1 MTETSVDGE
10 SAPLE
15 SRSSVRL
22 WVSLSVFIALTVTL
36 ATRHEMWRDEVRAFS
51 VAIRA
56 PAWGSMLSS
65 LHQEGHPALWYV
77 VLRIGYALTHS
88 NLVLPISALI
98 VSAIVAYTI
107 LRFAP
112 FPFWLRLLAV
122 FGAFLGYELTV
133 VARNY
138 GIGVLFMIL
147 ACVSFPSRRGRPW
160 LLGICLA
167 LMANT
172 SVHAALAALVI
183 LFIWLTDL
191 FDAEKRRQLTK
202 PVTLASLALVVAGVA
217 FSFVTARP
225 TPEMAWAFS
234 VGQIDAARIARTILT
249 DPGLALAGVQHANVA
264 AAGEFPWRFV
274 GIDPA
279 IPSRIIVDAC
289 LLWLAWSLRKRPWHL
304 SAMVVAVIG
313 FEVLFREVYSGALR
327 HEGVI
332 AFLLFA
338 IAWLA
343 VVDDSAMA
351 TRSGRRKIAFG
362 LLPLLAVQ
370 SAALPFVAWRYFNK
384 PESGSKAYG
393 QFLASHPKYRS
404 AILMSEPDYMMEA
417 MPYYAANRIYM
428 PRQNE
433 FHHRVYFDRGRKR
446 LQDLSLTRLMY
457 VADSVSCVHQ
467 SPVLLALGYTG
478 IAWQKSGIGR
488 PVYKGA
494 VFRWNELEWALLRKR
509 AKPVASF
516 PEATSDEIYHIVEM
530 DPVASGRCF

>member
-1 MTETSVDGE
+1 MTERSEGGE
-10 SAPLE
+10 LAPLE
-15 SRSSVRL
+15 SRSSARL

-56 PAWGSMLSS
+56 PTWSSMLSS
-65 LHQEGHPALWYV
+65 LHQEGHPALWYA

-88 NLVLPISALI
+88 NLVLPVTALI
-98 VSAIVAYTI
+98 VSAVVAYTI

-138 GIGVLFMIL
+138 GIGVLFLLL
-147 ACVSFPSRRGRPW
+147 ACVAFPSRTGRPW
-160 LLGICLA
+160 ILSTSLA

-183 LFIWLTDL
+183 IFVWLTDL
-191 FDAEKRRQLTK
+191 FDAEKRGQLAK
-202 PVTLASLALVVAGVA
+202 PVTLASLAFAVAGVA
-217 FSFVTARP
+217 FAFVTASP
-225 TPEMAWAFS
+225 TPGMAWAFS

-249 DPGLALAGVQHANVA
+249 DPGLALAGVQHANIA
-264 AAGEFPWRFV
+264 AAGEFPWRFA
-274 GIDPA
+274 GIDPEIA
-279 IPSRIIVDAC
+279 SRILVDAC
-289 LLWLAWSLRKRPWHL
+289 LLWLAWSLRERPRHL
-304 SAMVVAVIG
+304 AAMVLAVIG

-327 HEGVI
+327 HEGVV
-332 AFLLFA
+332 AFLLFG

-343 VVDDSAMA
+343 VVDDSAAA
-351 TRSGRRKIAFG
+351 TGSGRRRIAFG
-362 LLPLLAVQ
+362 LLPLLALQ
-370 SAALPFVAWRYFNK
+370 SAALPFMAQRYFSK

-417 MPYYAANRIYM
+417 LPYYAANRVYM

-433 FHHRVYFDRGRKR
+433 FHYRVYFDRGTKR

-467 SPVLLALGYTG
+467 APVLLALGYTG

-494 VFRWNELEWALLRKR
+494 VFRWNESEWALLRER

-516 PEATSDEIYHIVEM
+516 PQATSDEIYHILEI
-530 DPVASGRCF
+530 DPVASGRC